1 MMDCFPRALLLK
13 LKPSKMTEYSIQ
25 RIPLNME
32 IWICPRCNNAIYI
45 NTKKLFP
52 LCFKCGC
59 ALVERRALYR
69 KEKAA
74 NVFFFGGAPQAIK
87 IKNAKTKDVSING
100 VRIAYA
106 GKPLE
111 RDSLLHFK
119 FEGSTARKSAGVV
132 WSRRI
137 GKKVSES
144 GLRYVSKK

>member
-59 ALVERRALYR
+59 VLVERRMFDR
-69 KEKAA
+69 KEKVA
-74 NVFFFGGAPQAIK
+74 NIFFFGVVPQKAL
-87 IKNAKTKDVSING
+87 TKDVSDTG
-100 VRIAYA
+100 ARIAYS
-106 GKPLE
+106 GKPFEQDTVLN
-111 RDSLLHFK
+111 FK
-119 FEGSTARKSAGVV
+119 FEGSTARKSGKVV
-132 WSRRI
+132 WSRKMGSKRA
-137 GKKVSES
+137 ES
-144 GLRYVSKK
+144 GLRYVPKRIK